1 MAKAEITLVTL
12 DHAQSFLNFVAD
24 TICKRACSSEALELP
39 SRDSF
44 VRVTRST
51 ADAEDAFGKPIA
63 DVARLYTLVDVV
75 VVSRKPEHAWL
86 QSAHSN
92 SVVHLCRREPAA
104 TFAESVCLGI
114 SDALQSLF
122 PTADTETAGDA
133 YVLTGS
139 VCHKVYEK
147 VPVVAVMR
155 PATLNEHDLFPEAL
169 ETLATEL
176 ATLYTSR
183 GYPVSVSCQHITDG
197 RDSVALSMAFQDDAG
212 AEAIIV
218 IKGRAT
224 HDLTSF
230 LSQEASSRFLS
241 AIAKAR
247 SVIDF
252 MGIDAFAETVFTLA
266 SQRSSLKQ
274 PRYALTGLAA
284 LVESIAATARLHM
297 STMKDDA
304 RTAAKLKTILLN
316 RVTFDH
322 KAQSRKRKPS
332 YYVFPD
338 CIPVYINT
346 SRDSDYPEVFV
357 VQCAKDSSST
367 PYSIRADALNQI
379 IA

>member
-1 MAKAEITLVTL
+1 
-12 DHAQSFLNFVAD
+12 
-24 TICKRACSSEALELP
+24 
-39 SRDSF
+39 
-44 VRVTRST
+44 
-51 ADAEDAFGKPIA
+51 
-63 DVARLYTLVDVV
+63 
-75 VVSRKPEHAWL
+75 
-86 QSAHSN
+86 
-92 SVVHLCRREPAA
+92 
-104 TFAESVCLGI
+104 
-114 SDALQSLF
+114 
-122 PTADTETAGDA
+122 
-133 YVLTGS
+133 
-139 VCHKVYEK
+139 
-147 VPVVAVMR
+147 
-155 PATLNEHDLFPEAL
+155 
-169 ETLATEL
+169 
-176 ATLYTSR
+176 
-183 GYPVSVSCQHITDG
+183 
-197 RDSVALSMAFQDDAG
+197 
-212 AEAIIV
+212 
-218 IKGRAT
+218 
-224 HDLTSF
+224 
-230 LSQEASSRFLS
+230 LS

-284 LVESIAATARLHM
+284 LVESIAAAARLHM